1 MSIEYEEQL
10 AGSLVD
16 SFPKDF
22 GYGVENMDMM
32 QENLENS
39 PSADNKPR
47 ILLMGLRRSGKSS
60 IQKVRSHLDTAM
72 HLQKKYYGNALVLD
86 TTKMVIPWCSLK
98 YLGMQF
104 LTKTYRGSTMV
115 QSWYRLVVPLYF
127 DIYRGAFENT
137 MVHVHGITIVPYYL
151 K

>member
-60 IQKVRSHLDTAM
+60 IQKVRSHWDTA
-72 HLQKKYYGNALVLD
+72 LTIKV
-86 TTKMVIPWCSLK
+86 PW
-98 YLGMQF
+98 
-104 LTKTYRGSTMV
+104 
-115 QSWYRLVVPLYF
+115 
-127 DIYRGAFENT
+127 
-137 MVHVHGITIVPYYL
+137 
-151 K
+151 

>member
-60 IQKVRSHLDTAM
+60 IQKVRSPVGYSSLVARKILSIPIVLDTRIYQISFYGTTKCLKE
-72 HLQKKYYGNALVLD
+72 HLQK
-86 TTKMVIPWCSLK
+86 
-98 YLGMQF
+98 
-104 LTKTYRGSTMV
+104 
-115 QSWYRLVVPLYF
+115 RLC
-127 DIYRGAFENT
+127 
-137 MVHVHGITIVPYYL
+137 GII
-151 K
+151 

>member
-60 IQKVRSHLDTAM
+60 IQKVRSHWDTA
-72 HLQKKYYGNALVLD
+72 QKM
-86 TTKMVIPWCSLK
+86 T
-98 YLGMQF
+98 
-104 LTKTYRGSTMV
+104 GSTNGTIMV
-115 QSWYRLVVPLYF
+115 SDDNVLF
-127 DIYRGAFENT
+127 FTSKNT
-137 MVHVHGITIVPYYL
+137 MFKHYITKATLP
-151 K
+151 

>member
-60 IQKVRSHLDTAM
+60 IQKVRSHLDTAL
-72 HLQKKYYGNALVLD
+72 HLQKKVL
-86 TTKMVIPWCSLK
+86 W
-98 YLGMQF
+98 
-104 LTKTYRGSTMV
+104 
-115 QSWYRLVVPLYF
+115 
-127 DIYRGAFENT
+127 
-137 MVHVHGITIVPYYL
+137 
-151 K
+151 

>member
-60 IQKVRSHLDTAM
+60 IQKVRSCLDTAM
-72 HLQKKYYGNALVLD
+72 HLQKKYYGNTLVLD
-86 TTKMVIPWCSLK
+86 TTKMVIP
-98 YLGMQF
+98 
-104 LTKTYRGSTMV
+104 
-115 QSWYRLVVPLYF
+115 
-127 DIYRGAFENT
+127 
-137 MVHVHGITIVPYYL
+137 
-151 K
+151 